1 MKTVPKRD
9 MQRALRHLR
18 GADPVMA
25 DIIGRVGP
33 IEMVLRRGRFLTLVR
48 SIIGQQIST
57 SAARSINERIR
68 RAVRPRWV
76 TPESLG
82 ELSDTDLRGLGVSS
96 QKIGYLRDLA
106 TAVNSRRVRLERID
120 RLDDEGVIEEL
131 VQVRGIGRWT
141 AQMFLIF
148 CLGRLD
154 VFAPLDLGI
163 RAGIEREYGMEQMP
177 DVDRCERMAEPW
189 APYRS
194 VACLYLWRSGDLEL

>member
-1 MKTVPKRD
+1 M
-9 MQRALRHLR
+9 
-18 GADPVMA
+18 
-25 DIIGRVGP
+25 
-33 IEMVLRRGRFLTLVR
+33 
-48 SIIGQQIST
+48 
-57 SAARSINERIR
+57 R

-76 TPESLG
+76 TPDSLA
-82 ELSDTDLRGLGVSS
+82 ELSDKDLRSLGVSP

-106 TAVNSRRVRLERID
+106 DAVVSRRVRLDRIH

-163 RAGIEREYGMEQMP
+163 RTGIEREYGMPGSPETS
-177 DVDRCERMAEPW
+177 VCERMAEVW

>member
-1 MKTVPKRD
+1 MKSVPRRD
-9 MQRALRHLR
+9 MLRAVRHLR
-18 GADPVMA
+18 AADPVMA
-25 DIIGRVGP
+25 DVISRVGP
-33 IEMVLRRGRFLTLVR
+33 IEMLLRRGRFLTLVR

-68 RAVRPRWV
+68 QAVRPRWV

-82 ELSDTDLRGLGVSS
+82 ELSDGDLRGLGVSP

-106 TAVNSRRVRLERID
+106 DAVVSRRVRLERLH
-120 RLDDEGVIEEL
+120 RLDDEAVIEEL

-163 RAGIEREYGMEQMP
+163 RAGIEREYRMKEMP
-177 DVDRCERMAEPW
+177 DLARCERMAQAW

>member
-1 MKTVPKRD
+1 
-9 MQRALRHLR
+9 MQRAVRHLKQ
-18 GADPVMA
+18 ADPVMA
-25 DIIGRVGP
+25 DVIGRVGP

-82 ELSDTDLRGLGVSS
+82 KLSDEDLRGLGVSP

-106 TAVNSRRVRLERID
+106 EAVTSRHVRLERIHH
-120 RLDDEGVIEEL
+120 LDDEAVIEEL
-131 VQVRGIGRWT
+131 VRVRGIGRWT

-163 RAGIEREYGMEQMP
+163 RAGIEREYRMPEMP
-177 DVDRCERMAEPW
+177 DLPRCERMAEAW

>member
-1 MKTVPKRD
+1 MKSVSRRD
-9 MQRALRHLR
+9 MRRAVRHLSA
-18 GADPVMA
+18 ADPVMA
-25 DIIGRVGP
+25 DVISRVGP
-33 IEMVLRRGRFLTLVR
+33 IEMLLRRGRFLTLVR

-82 ELSDTDLRGLGVSS
+82 KLSDEDLRGLGVSP
-96 QKIGYLRDLA
+96 QKIGYLRDLSD
-106 TAVNSRRVRLERID
+106 AVLSRRVRLVSLH
-120 RLDDEGVIEEL
+120 RLDDEAVIEEL

-163 RAGIEREYGMEQMP
+163 RAGIEREYRMSEMP
-177 DVDRCERMAEPW
+177 DLARCERMAEAW

>member
-1 MKTVPKRD
+1 MKTVPARD
-9 MQRALRHLR
+9 MRRAVRHLR
-18 GADPVMA
+18 GADPVMQ
-25 DIIGRVGP
+25 DVIGRVGK

-57 SAARSINERIR
+57 SAARAINERIR
-68 RAVRPRWV
+68 RAVSPRWI

-82 ELSDTDLRGLGVSS
+82 EIDDAGLRGLGVSP

-106 TAVNSRRVRLERID
+106 EAVTSRRVRLDRLH
-120 RLDDEGVIEEL
+120 RLDDEAVIEEL

-163 RAGIEREYGMEQMP
+163 RAGIQREYQLGQMP
-177 DVDRCERMAEPW
+177 DVAACEQMAQTW
-189 APYRS
+189 APFRS